1 MATKV
6 LSNEFMQNIATDEA
20 WKELSSSF
28 NWSEALLE
36 KHCRAESQAAGRGN
50 YGISDSLR
58 VRYRVICLIPYLIYC
73 CFLDYSNKN
82 LYICKRFYN

>member
-6 LSNEFMQNIATDEA
+6 LSNEFMQNIATEEA

-36 KHCRAESQAAGRGN
+36 KHRRAESQAARGRN
-50 YGISDSLR
+50 YCING
-58 VRYRVICLIPYLIYC
+58 
-73 CFLDYSNKN
+73 
-82 LYICKRFYN
+82 

>member
-1 MATKV
+1 MATKK

-36 KHCRAESQAAGRGN
+36 KHRRAESQAAGRGN
-50 YGISDSLR
+50 HCISDSLR
-58 VRYRVICLIPYLIYC
+58 VGYRANRLIPY
-73 CFLDYSNKN
+73 
-82 LYICKRFYN
+82 

>member
-1 MATKV
+1 MATKK

-36 KHCRAESQAAGRGN
+36 KHRRAESQAAGRGN

-58 VRYRVICLIPYLIYC
+58 VRYRVICLIPLTP
-73 CFLDYSNKN
+73 
-82 LYICKRFYN
+82 KRIKRANGIVLRQLL

>member
-1 MATKV
+1 MATKK

-36 KHCRAESQAAGRGN
+36 KYRRAESQAAGRGN
-50 YGISDSLR
+50 YGISD
-58 VRYRVICLIPYLIYC
+58 
-73 CFLDYSNKN
+73 
-82 LYICKRFYN
+82 

>member
-1 MATKV
+1 MATKK

-36 KHCRAESQAAGRGN
+36 KHRRAESQAAGRGN
-50 YGISDSLR
+50 YGISD
-58 VRYRVICLIPYLIYC
+58 
-73 CFLDYSNKN
+73 
-82 LYICKRFYN
+82 